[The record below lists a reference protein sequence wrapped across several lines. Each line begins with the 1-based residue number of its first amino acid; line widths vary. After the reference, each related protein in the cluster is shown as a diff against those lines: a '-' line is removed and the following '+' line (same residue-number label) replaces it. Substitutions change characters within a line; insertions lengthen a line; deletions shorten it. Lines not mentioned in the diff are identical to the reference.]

1 MLTFSLSVF
10 VSISSLLSLLL
21 CSHLELQNRTRK
33 RKGQL
38 SSTGTGKRLIFRFE
52 PIKDNKFSCPYSVS
66 FLSHSLFYEL
76 PVKRVDYGTLK
87 DTHLGCVW
95 IFHRVIEQ
103 LILPIFPSHYST
115 LALGL
120 SIMKTLTL
128 VFIQDVW
135 TLASILEE

>member
-1 MLTFSLSVF
+1 MLLTFSLSVF
-10 VSISSLLSLLL
+10 VSISSLLSLY
-21 CSHLELQNRTRK
+21 CAHSQNFRTGPK

-76 PVKRVDYGTLK
+76 PVVDIDYGIK

-95 IFHRVIEQ
+95 IFLQSHRAINS
-103 LILPIFPSHYST
+103 PH
-115 LALGL
+115 L
-120 SIMKTLTL
+120 SITLLHFGSRLVNYENSDTL